1 MIHAV
6 VSEAALL
13 VAGLAVVVGL
23 LVLLST
29 RELRAAVRVL
39 LDLLLAAG
47 LLNLAG
53 ATSWT
58 SVGTAAVIIAIRKI
72 VSYGL
77 TSTSIGV
84 ASSTVLLTVQRRSW
98 D

>member
-1 MIHAV
+1 VI
-6 VSEAALL
+6 
-13 VAGLAVVVGL
+13 
-23 LVLLST
+23 
-29 RELRAAVRVL
+29 RAAVPVL

-58 SVGTAAVIIAIRKI
+58 SIGTAAVIIVIRKI

-84 ASSTVLLTVQRRSW
+84 ASSTVRLTVQSRSC